1 MPRNAEVI
9 RQWKLLLHLD
19 GLAHGRAVDE
29 LAAELGV
36 NKRTVWRDLAALQ
49 EAGFPLVDDKRDRKT
64 VWRVMQLPLKS
75 LTDAGLS
82 VTEVCSL
89 YMSRALLLTLTGS
102 PFEAGLNSLLK
113 KVQRALSPKS
123 RQFLDELPNVVRV
136 RPEPRKKVSA
146 GYNEMVAQA
155 DRGLDSSQGRRDALL
170 LGQQQPA
177 EGLRRPPVRRAST
190 PTAACTCAPTCPSTT
205 RCGCSRSSGSRR
217 SGSRSESFTP
227 VKAVSDEDFEPSLGL
242 GNGKPERI
250 VLEFSARVAPYVR
263 ERVWHK
269 SQQIDELR
277 RWRPAAQ
284 AEGLPRLGAAR
295 LGPQLGPARAR
306 HRPVDARP
314 RDPRH
319 AGRCPGVLRAEAEV
333 RAGVHSGRFFRRAV
347 PPASRECATR

>member
-29 LAAELGV
+29 LATELAV
-36 NKRTVWRDLAALQ
+36 NKQTVWRDLAALQ

-136 RPEPRKKVSA
+136 RPEPRKKVST
-146 GYNEMVAQA
+146 GYNEMVAKIIEGSTRRKAAEMRYFSVSSNRQK
-155 DRGLDSSQGRRDALL
+155 DYVVHPYVVEYSDGGLY
-170 LGQQQPA
+170 
-177 EGLRRPPVRRAST
+177 LRAYVPEYDEVRM
-190 PTAACTCAPTCPSTT
+190 
-205 RCGCSRSSGSRR
+205 
-217 SGSRSESFTP
+217 F
-227 VKAVSDEDFEPSLGL
+227 AV
-242 GNGKPERI
+242 ERI
-250 VLEFSARVAPYVR
+250 
-263 ERVWHK
+263 K
-269 SQQIDELR
+269 SIR
-277 RWRPAAQ
+277 IVT
-284 AEGLPRLGAAR
+284 LGARANPDPDHSR
-295 LGPQLGPARAR
+295 VQFALAHPAQGDAVGRALSR
-306 HRPVDARP
+306 QQ
-314 RDPRH
+314 
-319 AGRCPGVLRAEAEV
+319 GI
-333 RAGVHSGRFFRRAV
+333 V
-347 PPASRECATR
+347 P